1 MAKRKPKAF
10 PWVVQESCEGCADCV
25 SACPPQCLSMW
36 QTEHD
41 GVMVPWM
48 DSIADCTG
56 CGKCELA
63 CTWAAISLT
72 SYVDEAIA
80 RFTAAARVKRAQAA
94 E

>member
-1 MAKRKPKAF
+1 MARRKPTAF
-10 PWVVQESCEGCADCV
+10 PWVIPESCEGCADCV

-36 QTEHD
+36 NTPHE

-48 DSIADCTG
+48 DNTDRCTG
-56 CGKCELA
+56 CGKCETS

-80 RFTAAARVKRAQAA
+80 RFQAA
-94 E
+94 KRVSKPEV